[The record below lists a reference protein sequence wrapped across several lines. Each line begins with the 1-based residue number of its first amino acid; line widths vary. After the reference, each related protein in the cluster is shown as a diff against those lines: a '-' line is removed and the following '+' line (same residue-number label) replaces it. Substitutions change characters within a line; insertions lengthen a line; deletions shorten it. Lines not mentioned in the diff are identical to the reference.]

1 MDRKSKVIA
10 PNTDAT
16 SLFGGLRELK
26 LSATETAGDIY
37 LVEGI
42 MPKGSE
48 VPVHIHTQEDEIFHV
63 LAGEVELILGE
74 EIIHAREGTIIYLPR
89 NIKHGIKTVGETT
102 ARVLNYVIPGQNFED
117 FFNEMQQ
124 LETEM
129 TPEKRVEIA
138 QAYGITFL

>member
-1 MDRKSKVIA
+1 MKRKPKIII
-10 PNTDAT
+10 PQEDTPT
-16 SLFGGLRELK
+16 LFGGLRALK
-26 LSATETAGDIY
+26 LSSEDTAGEIY

-63 LAGEVELILGE
+63 LEGEVELVLGD
-74 EIIHAREGTIIYLPR
+74 EIIHAGAGTIVYLPR
-89 NIKHGIKTVGETT
+89 NIKHSIKTLGETT

-124 LETEM
+124 LGKEVSSTQ
-129 TPEKRVEIA
+129 RAEIA
-138 QAYGITFL
+138 AKYGITFL